1 MRQNR
6 QTVEFVRSFNSKI
19 SIITPGIPK
28 NTPYWAT
35 RLVEWVR
42 VEVEENKTKVKRLNI
57 GSHHFFL
64 FSPLIF
70 LLFLS
75 LTEHCRGHAFLIF
88 FPYFSIFIFFSFK
101 KVLFYIFLFFS
112 FSFHAVVIIIS
123 FDAKHKPCWRIFS
136 SKCRTRI
143 IYTNLGKLYTVR
155 QRGAFLS

>member
-75 LTEHCRGHAFLIF
+75 LTEHCRGHAF
-88 FPYFSIFIFFSFK
+88 FILS
-101 KVLFYIFLFFS
+101 LFFYLHFFLLQKS
-112 FSFHAVVIIIS
+112 SPIHILHFYLFFIQFS
-123 FDAKHKPCWRIFS
+123 R
-136 SKCRTRI
+136 CRDNYQLRCKTPAMLE
-143 IYTNLGKLYTVR
+143 N
-155 QRGAFLS
+155 FL